1 MASISSF
8 NLCQNNRYNNSL
20 NCFIFGPKIFT
31 ALFVILKKI
40 EFTNIFFIWQN
51 IFNSITILYLGLP
64 LNEIDHPAITICSQG
79 LIQDIVDNA
88 VIKQFDDY
96 RKEFN
101 DFNITHAEIL
111 KTLYPGSQTSP
122 QSLAR
127 IMMASDPEQAIA
139 AQVKRLKMSDLQK
152 ASQIF

>member
-1 MASISSF
+1 M
-8 NLCQNNRYNNSL
+8 NSL
-20 NCFIFGPKIFT
+20 IHSFWFGRKYS
-31 ALFVILKKI
+31 ILI
-40 EFTNIFFIWQN
+40 QFCIN
-51 IFNSITILYLGLP
+51 LGLP

-111 KTLYPGSQTSP
+111 KALYPGSQTSP